1 MGPPTVIPLTD
12 PRARTLLGVC
22 LTLCCGFFILEMI
35 GFLLFQDQLG
45 NGPLGHI
52 LAQRNAVF
60 GLSKGSMPL
69 SAAVGLL
76 IHAGM
81 AALMSAA
88 LQRTWLRN
96 RGLALSIVLL
106 IFVAF
111 QGAVVALAIGKI

>member
-1 MGPPTVIPLTD
+1 MASPTVIPRTD

-35 GFLLFQDQLG
+35 GFLLVQDQLG
-45 NGPLGHI
+45 DGPLRQI
-52 LAQRNAVF
+52 LTQRNAVF
-60 GLSKGSMPL
+60 GLGRSSMPL

-88 LQRTWLRN
+88 LQRMWLRN
-96 RGLALSIVLL
+96 RGLALSMVMM

-111 QGAVVALAIGKI
+111 QGALVALAIGKI

>member
-1 MGPPTVIPLTD
+1 MNSPTVIPRTD

-22 LTLCCGFFILEMI
+22 LTLCCGCFIVEMV
-35 GFLLFQDQLG
+35 GFLLLQQRTG
-45 NGPLGHI
+45 EGPLLQI
-52 LAQRNAVF
+52 LTQRNMLF
-60 GLSKGSMPL
+60 SLNRGSVPL

-76 IHAGM
+76 VHAGM

-111 QGAVVALAIGKI
+111 QGALVGLAIGKI

>member
-1 MGPPTVIPLTD
+1 MGSPTVIPRTD

-22 LTLCCGFFILEMI
+22 LTLSCGFFVLEMM
-35 GFLLFQDQLG
+35 GFLLFQDQMGDGALA
-45 NGPLGHI
+45 HV
-52 LAQRNAVF
+52 LAQRNALF
-60 GLSKGSMPL
+60 ALGRGNMPL

-76 IHAGM
+76 LHAGM

-96 RGLALSIVLL
+96 RGLALSMVLL

-111 QGAVVALAIGKI
+111 EGALVALAIGKI

>member
-1 MGPPTVIPLTD
+1 MASPTVIPRSD

-22 LTLCCGFFILEMI
+22 LTLCCGYFIFEMVA
-35 GFLLFQDQLG
+35 FLLVQDQLG
-45 NGPLGHI
+45 EGPLRQI
-52 LAQRNAVF
+52 LAQRHSLFSLGRN
-60 GLSKGSMPL
+60 SMPL

-96 RGLALSIVLL
+96 RGLALSMVLL

-111 QGAVVALAIGKI
+111 QGALVALAIGKI